1 MALGLDPQRR
11 VVRRLNSYQAG
22 TRFSSSGGGG
32 GNNGGDDWT
41 PMFKEFQRKSQH
53 FKQCWSV
60 YCGIYGHEM
69 NDPAK
74 QCTKAPKARCGCW
87 IDHYPSRQPVPQAP
101 AYQT

>member
-1 MALGLDPQRR
+1 MALGLDTQGLDSPPPHRYRRR
-11 VVRRLNSYQAG
+11 V
-22 TRFSSSGGGG
+22 RFSSSGGGG

-60 YCGIYGHEM
+60 YCGIYGHGM

-74 QCTKAPKARCGCW
+74 QSTPAPKAWSGC
-87 IDHYPSRQPVPQAP
+87 
-101 AYQT
+101 